1 MDDFSWGQ
9 TRKVVGD
16 TGQAHTDKDG
26 VFDSSH
32 IVMKRWADFERDRRY
47 KSGSRSRDST
57 YDVLQRG
64 GSPQRSASNRYSV
77 VSVRFVLLDG
87 HRSPLN

>member
-9 TRKVVGD
+9 TRKIVGD
-16 TGQAHTDKDG
+16 DGKVHGDKDG

-47 KSGSRSRDST
+47 KSGGASRDSAF
-57 YDVLQRG
+57 DLLRRE
-64 GSPQRSASNRYSV
+64 SPRRQGSNRYSV
-77 VSVRFVLLDG
+77 VSVRLTLVF
-87 HRSPLN
+87 LN